1 MATWL
6 NIAFVDIKFM
16 YFFFS
21 RSIYQGRHE
30 MKRKEKK
37 MKKTI
42 IQKEAFL
49 AENIIITISSQ

>member
-21 RSIYQGRHE
+21 RSIYQGRDE
-30 MKRKEKK
+30 IKRKEKK
-37 MKKTI
+37 MKKT